1 MLHACLLP
9 ITLCFY
15 CASWCF
21 YGFSVTNIL
30 TRCHSASSLFSA
42 VFDSRKVTKEIF
54 SELDETWRKS
64 LFYPKVPEARRRGP
78 GGAQGAHTLARR
90 GWPLGR
96 AWARCGHPGPP
107 PAPPFRLY
115 IPPEAKTLKISPN
128 PPEKFRRRRHIEAK
142 FRGTEVS
149 VPAPCRDGE
158 VPPEGS
164 PSTPPPS
171 SSPLLTP
178 MMRSE

>member
-1 MLHACLLP
+1 MPQCQ
-9 ITLCFY
+9 F
-15 CASWCF
+15 
-21 YGFSVTNIL
+21 
-30 TRCHSASSLFSA
+30 LFST

-54 SELDETWRKS
+54 SESTKEVILRSFAPEDSRSQKGTPGRG
-64 LFYPKVPEARRRGP
+64 LVGPHHPQARVPP
-78 GGAQGAHTLARR
+78 
-90 GWPLGR
+90 GR
-96 AWARCGHPGPP
+96 AWEGCGPPGGP

-115 IPPEAKTLKISPN
+115 IAPDAKTLGLSPK
-128 PPEKFRRRRHIEAK
+128 PPGKFRRRRYIEAK

-164 PSTPPPS
+164 PSTPLPS
-171 SSPLLTP
+171 PSPLLTP